1 MKEKKK
7 FFIFLV
13 VIILCAS
20 ATIFSV
26 KAQQTSPYAIF
37 LGWETNSFYPSN
49 YQGKPLPSDGSL
61 VRVSLQLLKDNKI
74 VDATTMPIKWYINN
88 KYFKDGI
95 GMTNISFVADEG
107 RGSSYS
113 IKASIKTN
121 EEIINEFIAIPIV
134 EKELV
139 IETTA
144 INGKIKPNSSVTF
157 SAVPYF
163 FNIQSLDDLTIS
175 WNIQDQKIPNEKKST
190 LFVQFGEPKTDSQRE
205 IQVGASLEEKN
216 SFFSTVENA
225 VKIQIEK

>member
-7 FFIFLV
+7 IFIFLV
-13 VIILCAS
+13 AILFCGV

-26 KAQQTSPYAIF
+26 KAQQTSPYTIL

-74 VDATTMPIKWYINN
+74 IDASAVPIKWYVNN
-88 KYFKDGI
+88 KYFNDGV

-113 IKASIKTN
+113 IKASVKTN
-121 EEIINEFIAIPIV
+121 EDIINEFLTIPV
-134 EKELV
+134 VQKELI

-175 WNIQDQKIPNEKKST
+175 WNIQNQKIPNEKKST

-205 IQVGASLEEKN
+205 IQVGTSVEEKG
-216 SFFSTVENA
+216 SFFSTVENT